1 MNVDH
6 SGFDSIFEEEKVEMK
21 SRVTSYRDLIV
32 WQRAIQL
39 VESVYHLTQNLTDSE
54 KLAFAGHLN
63 GAAVI
68 IPAKIAEGWGRK
80 NTKNYLQLLKT
91 ARASLFTTETYI
103 IVLKNVDRI
112 SIEEEE
118 KVLGLVDEVKKMLNG
133 LIKSLNNKLKTTTGS
148 SSSNY

>member
-1 MNVDH
+1 
-6 SGFDSIFEEEKVEMK
+6 
-21 SRVTSYRDLIV
+21 
-32 WQRAIQL
+32 
-39 VESVYHLTQNLTDSE
+39 
-54 KLAFAGHLN
+54 
-63 GAAVI
+63 
-68 IPAKIAEGWGRK
+68 
-80 NTKNYLQLLKT
+80 LQLLKT

-112 SIEEEE
+112 SMEEEE